1 MVLVRSFTVVRQFLA
16 KAQLIRPEIISNV
29 INSSG
34 MLNIIRMMNR
44 MVYSI

>member
-1 MVLVRSFTVVRQFLA
+1 MVLESSLNIVRQFLA

-34 MLNIIRMMNR
+34 MRMILYDNDE
-44 MVYSI
+44 

>member
-1 MVLVRSFTVVRQFLA
+1 MVLEDSLNIVRQFLA

-34 MLNIIRMMNR
+34 MRMILYDNDE
-44 MVYSI
+44 

>member
-1 MVLVRSFTVVRQFLA
+1 MVLESSLNIVRQFLA

-34 MLNIIRMMNR
+34 MINLIRMMNR

>member
-1 MVLVRSFTVVRQFLA
+1 MVLEGSLNIVRQFLA

-34 MLNIIRMMNR
+34 MRMI
-44 MVYSI
+44 VYDNDE

>member
-1 MVLVRSFTVVRQFLA
+1 MVLESSLNIVRQFLA

-34 MLNIIRMMNR
+34 MRII
-44 MVYSI
+44 VYDNDE

>member
-1 MVLVRSFTVVRQFLA
+1 MILEGSLNIVRQFLA

-34 MLNIIRMMNR
+34 MRMILYDNDE
-44 MVYSI
+44 

>member
-1 MVLVRSFTVVRQFLA
+1 MALEGSLNIVRQFLA

-34 MLNIIRMMNR
+34 MRMILYDNDE
-44 MVYSI
+44 

>member
-1 MVLVRSFTVVRQFLA
+1 MVLEGSLNIVRQFLA

-34 MLNIIRMMNR
+34 MRII
-44 MVYSI
+44 VYDNDE

>member
-1 MVLVRSFTVVRQFLA
+1 MVLEGSLNIVRQFLA

-34 MLNIIRMMNR
+34 MRMILYDNDE
-44 MVYSI
+44 

>member
-1 MVLVRSFTVVRQFLA
+1 MVLEGLLNIVRQFLA

-34 MLNIIRMMNR
+34 MRMILYDNDE
-44 MVYSI
+44 